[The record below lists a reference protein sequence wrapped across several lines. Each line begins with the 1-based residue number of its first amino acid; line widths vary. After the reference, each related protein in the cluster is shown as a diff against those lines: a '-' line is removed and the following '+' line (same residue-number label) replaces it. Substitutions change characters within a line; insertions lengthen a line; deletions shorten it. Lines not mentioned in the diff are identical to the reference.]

1 MPGILP
7 FSIELRRPQ
16 SCVAHGAN
24 QAVCS
29 AGRNNCQ
36 MSPSSVIL
44 PTATLS
50 LWVSITISGIERL
63 PGTLI
68 QSFSNV
74 NPDNSSG
81 VPNYY
86 HLHLNTISWAYLV
99 TSRLQI
105 YQPWSYRGSTKSVIQ
120 PITMPE
126 EEPSLNIP
134 SLLTLAVVSFFVIRW
149 FLKRDGSSDP
159 GAPRARGRG
168 NIVDPAQVEQIAQMF
183 PQLSTR
189 EIMWDLQR
197 NGGNVAATTE
207 RILSG
212 RGLDMVR
219 TGGSPICLSPADCRR
234 CAARARF
241 DSY

>member
-1 MPGILP
+1 
-7 FSIELRRPQ
+7 
-16 SCVAHGAN
+16 
-24 QAVCS
+24 
-29 AGRNNCQ
+29 
-36 MSPSSVIL
+36 
-44 PTATLS
+44 
-50 LWVSITISGIERL
+50 
-63 PGTLI
+63 
-68 QSFSNV
+68 
-74 NPDNSSG
+74 
-81 VPNYY
+81 
-86 HLHLNTISWAYLV
+86 
-99 TSRLQI
+99 
-105 YQPWSYRGSTKSVIQ
+105 
-120 PITMPE
+120 MPE

-212 RGLDMVR
+212 RGLDMPPPSFQPAIVLPSTTTAPTAASQPSSMSGASLKSDGR
-219 TGGSPICLSPADCRR
+219 DLIARYNLSSKINASDDATSDQSSQKSTSGWSQSKEERQRLLQKRR
-234 CAARARF
+234 DDMILAARRRMEQKQRQA
-241 DSY
+241 DNAST